1 MTYERFLK
9 VILSLKKE
17 DRTINTLYTNGVDL
31 VNFVD
36 PYHEI
41 ISELIKEIYGEEGY
55 EWFSWFCNESE
66 YGLRDWSTSDSY
78 KINEEGN
85 MELEH
90 KSGEVRFGAHDKD
103 GNPICYSFESLY
115 EYLEENHKTK

>member
-9 VILSLKKE
+9 VIISLQKE
-17 DRTINTLYTNGVDL
+17 ERTINALYTNGVDL
-31 VNFVD
+31 INFVD

-55 EWFSWFCNESE
+55 DWFSWFCNDSE
-66 YGLRDWSTSDSY
+66 FGQKDWSTSDSY
-78 KINEEGN
+78 KLNEEGN
-85 MELEH
+85 MEIEY
-90 KSGEVRFGAHDKD
+90 KKGEVRFGACDKE